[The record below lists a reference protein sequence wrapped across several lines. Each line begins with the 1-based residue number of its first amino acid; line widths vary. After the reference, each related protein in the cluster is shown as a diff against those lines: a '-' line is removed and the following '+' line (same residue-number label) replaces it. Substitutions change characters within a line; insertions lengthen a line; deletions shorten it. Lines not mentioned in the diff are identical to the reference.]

1 MVNIV
6 KESDFME
13 RKKLRKWLICTLIIS
28 LIAISVYYVYFLN
41 NETTITDGTLVKNQ
55 VWEVGMAYE

>member
-13 RKKLRKWLICTLIIS
+13 YEKLRKWLICTLIIS

-41 NETTITDGTLVKNQ
+41 SETTITDGTLVKNQ
-55 VWEVGMAYE
+55 IWEVGMIYE

>member
-6 KESDFME
+6 KGSDFME
-13 RKKLRKWLICTLIIS
+13 KQKLRKWLICTLIIS

-41 NETTITDGTLVKNQ
+41 NETAITDGTLVKNQ